1 MVSYIFQGSST
12 HEARDQRKILYIRQ
26 SELKYLSNFRK
37 RNQTR
42 LLFGVFW
49 ITRAYN
55 KKVKW
60 KKICLNIGEP
70 SSKAKENI

>member
-1 MVSYIFQGSST
+1 MICITYILRNQGKYIKKLLWMVSYIFQGSST

-42 LLFGVFW
+42 LLFGVF
-49 ITRAYN
+49 
-55 KKVKW
+55 
-60 KKICLNIGEP
+60 
-70 SSKAKENI
+70 